1 MEAVWHDPLSV
12 AVFVKELVVEI
23 DPDDLFAVRVCLD
36 DFVDFIVFGAP
47 PVFGVAAREN
57 RKENDFRLGLLLS
70 EQIKERADA
79 ERDLFGSVAAAVVRA
94 DHKHYALGLVS
105 VQFAVKTAPQQV
117 LRSVAAVADVE
128 DAVFLKKFCVFL
140 FALKAP

>member
-36 DFVDFIVFGAP
+36 DFIDLVVFGAAP
-47 PVFGVAAREN
+47 ILGVAAREN
-57 RKENDFRLGLLLS
+57 RKEDDFRLRLLFG

-79 ERDLFGSVAAAVVRA
+79 ERDFLGSVAAAVVRA
-94 DHKHYALGLVS
+94 DHKHYALGLVPDFVS
-105 VQFAVKTAPQQV
+105 GTC
-117 LRSVAAVADVE
+117 RME
-128 DAVFLKKFCVFL
+128 IIREKFFR
-140 FALKAP
+140 